1 MEAINSFRE
10 LFFEVWNQGVFGLN
24 ATDIIVGIIIFLI
37 FYILRRLFAR
47 FVIRKLTKIV
57 NRTSNKIDNTV
68 VEVIEGPLKF
78 LPIVLGFFIATSY
91 IEISIEVQNFV
102 DLVNRTLITIFI
114 FWLLHQLV
122 IPFSYIIKNF
132 EDKLSK
138 PLVNW
143 TLKGLEIIIIVLG
156 IVAVLE
162 LWGIKVGPVIAGLG
176 LFGVAVALG
185 AQDLFKNLISGIMI
199 LMEKRFTIGDVILV
213 SNEVEGVVEQI
224 GFRSTLVRRFDST
237 PVMIPNYKFAEQSVT
252 NYSRRHHR
260 RIRWLVG
267 LEYKTSIDQLKNI
280 RDKITKLVKDNKDFA
295 KNENSGFFVRIDS
308 FSDSSIDMLVQ
319 VFTVTNDWS
328 EFLRIK
334 EELAVSIIEIVES
347 NKAGF
352 AAVSLNISTQLL
364 YYLLFKQSWFC
375 NCIIEH
381 VDTSAIQSAIQTKP
395 DLQLYH

>member
-1 MEAINSFRE
+1 MEAINRFKE
-10 LFFEVWNQGVFGLN
+10 LFLEVWSQGVFGLN
-24 ATDIIVGIIIFLI
+24 ASDIIVGIIIFLI
-37 FYILRRLFAR
+37 FYVLRRLFAR
-47 FVIRKLTKIV
+47 FVISKLSKIV
-57 NRTSNKIDNTV
+57 NKTSNKIDNTV

-91 IEISIEVQNFV
+91 IELSLEVQNFV
-102 DLVNRTLITIFI
+102 DLLNRTLITIFI

-132 EDKLSK
+132 EDKISK

-260 RIRWLVG
+260 RIRWLIG
-267 LEYKTSIDQLKNI
+267 FEYKTSIDQLKKI
-280 RDKITKLVKDNKDFA
+280 RDSITNLIENNEDFA
-295 KNENSGFFVRIDS
+295 KNENSSFFIRIDS

-319 VFTVTNDWS
+319 AFTVTNDWS

-334 EELAVSIIEIVES
+334 EELAVSIKEIVET
-347 NKAGF
+347 NDAGF
-352 AAVSLNISTQLL
+352 AFPSQSLYVESYPNERSEIFNPKTTQ
-364 YYLLFKQSWFC
+364 
-375 NCIIEH
+375 
-381 VDTSAIQSAIQTKP
+381 
-395 DLQLYH
+395 

>member
-1 MEAINSFRE
+1 MEAINSFKE
-10 LFFEVWNQGVFGLN
+10 LFLEVWNKGIFGLN
-24 ATDIIVGIIIFLI
+24 ASEIIIGFIIFLI
-37 FYILRRLFAR
+37 FYVLRRLFAR
-47 FVIRKLTKIV
+47 FIISKLNKLV
-57 NRTSNKIDNTV
+57 SRTSNKIDNTV

-91 IEISIEVQNFV
+91 IELSIEVQDFI
-102 DLVNRTLITIFI
+102 DLLNRTLITVFI

-132 EDKLSK
+132 EDKISK

-260 RIRWLVG
+260 RIRWLIG
-267 LEYKTSIDQLKNI
+267 LEYKTNIDQLKKI
-280 RDKITKLVKDNKDFA
+280 RDQITKLITENKDFA
-295 KNENSGFFVRIDS
+295 KNENSGFFVRVDS

-352 AAVSLNISTQLL
+352 AFPSQSLYVESFPN
-364 YYLLFKQSWFC
+364 
-375 NCIIEH
+375 E
-381 VDTSAIQSAIQTKP
+381 KP
-395 DLQLYH
+395 EIFNPKSSQ

>member
-1 MEAINSFRE
+1 MEAINSFNK
-10 LFFEVWNQGVFGLN
+10 LFLEVWNEGIFGLN
-24 ATDIIVGIIIFLI
+24 ASEIIIGFIIFLV
-37 FYILRRLFAR
+37 FYVLRRLFAR
-47 FVIRKLTKIV
+47 FIISKLNKLV
-57 NRTSNKIDNTV
+57 SKTSTKIDNTV

-91 IEISIEVQNFV
+91 IELSIEVQNFI
-102 DLVNRTLITIFI
+102 DLLNRTLITVFI

-132 EDKLSK
+132 EDKISK

-156 IVAVLE
+156 TVAVLE

-260 RIRWLVG
+260 RIRWLIG
-267 LEYKTSIDQLKNI
+267 LEYKTNVDQLKKI
-280 RDKITKLVKDNKDFA
+280 RDQISTLIKKNKDFA

-319 VFTVTNDWS
+319 AFTVTNDWS
-328 EFLRIK
+328 EFLKIK

-352 AAVSLNISTQLL
+352 AFPSQSLYVESFPNEKTEIFNPKSSQ
-364 YYLLFKQSWFC
+364 
-375 NCIIEH
+375 
-381 VDTSAIQSAIQTKP
+381 
-395 DLQLYH
+395 

>member
-1 MEAINSFRE
+1 MEAINSFKE
-10 LFFEVWNQGVFGLN
+10 LFFEVWEEGIFGINASEIIIGV
-24 ATDIIVGIIIFLI
+24 IIFLI
-37 FYILRRLFAR
+37 FYVLRRLFAR
-47 FVIRKLTKIV
+47 FIISRLNKLV
-57 NRTSNKIDNTV
+57 NRTSNTIDNTV

-78 LPIVLGFFIATSY
+78 LPIVLGFFIATTY
-91 IEISIEVQNFV
+91 VDLSIEVQNFV
-102 DLVNRTLITIFI
+102 ELLNRTLITVFI

-132 EDKLSK
+132 EDKISK

-143 TLKGLEIIIIVLG
+143 TLKGLEIIIIILG

-260 RIRWLVG
+260 RIRWLIG
-267 LEYKTSIDQLKNI
+267 LEYKTSIDQLKKI
-280 RDKITKLVKDNKDFA
+280 RDEITKLIKDNKNFA
-295 KNENSGFFVRIDS
+295 KNQNSGFFVRIDS

-319 VFTVTNDWS
+319 AFTVTNDWS
-328 EFLRIK
+328 EYLRIK
-334 EELAVSIIEIVES
+334 EELAVAIKEIVES
-347 NKAGF
+347 NNAGF
-352 AAVSLNISTQLL
+352 AFPSQSLYVES
-364 YYLLFKQSWFC
+364 YP
-375 NCIIEH
+375 IE
-381 VDTSAIQSAIQTKP
+381 KP
-395 DLQLYH
+395 EIFNPKPPK

>member
-1 MEAINSFRE
+1 MEAINRFKE
-10 LFFEVWNQGVFGLN
+10 LFLEVWNQGVFGLN
-24 ATDIIVGIIIFLI
+24 ASDIIVGIIIFLI
-37 FYILRRLFAR
+37 FYVLRRLFAR
-47 FVIRKLTKIV
+47 FVISKLSKIV
-57 NRTSNKIDNTV
+57 NKTSNKIDNTV

-91 IEISIEVQNFV
+91 IELSLEVQNFV
-102 DLVNRTLITIFI
+102 DLLNRTLITIFI

-132 EDKLSK
+132 EDKISK

-260 RIRWLVG
+260 RIRWLIG
-267 LEYKTSIDQLKNI
+267 FEYKTTIDQLKKI
-280 RDKITKLVKDNKDFA
+280 RDSITKLIEDNEDFA
-295 KNENSGFFVRIDS
+295 KNENSSFFIRIDS

-319 VFTVTNDWS
+319 AFTVTNDWS

-334 EELAVSIIEIVES
+334 EELAVSIKEIVES
-347 NKAGF
+347 NDAGF
-352 AAVSLNISTQLL
+352 AFPSQSLYVESYPNERPEIFNPKTTQ
-364 YYLLFKQSWFC
+364 
-375 NCIIEH
+375 
-381 VDTSAIQSAIQTKP
+381 
-395 DLQLYH
+395 

>member
-1 MEAINSFRE
+1 MEAINRFKE
-10 LFFEVWNQGVFGLN
+10 LFLEVWSQGVFGLN
-24 ATDIIVGIIIFLI
+24 ASDIIVGIIIFLF
-37 FYILRRLFAR
+37 FYVLRRLFAR
-47 FVIRKLTKIV
+47 FVISKLSKIV
-57 NRTSNKIDNTV
+57 NKTSNKIDNTV

-91 IEISIEVQNFV
+91 IELSIEVQNFV
-102 DLVNRTLITIFI
+102 DLLNRTLITIFI

-132 EDKLSK
+132 EDKISK

-260 RIRWLVG
+260 RIRWLIG
-267 LEYKTSIDQLKNI
+267 FEYKTTIDQLKKI
-280 RDKITKLVKDNKDFA
+280 RDSITKLIEDNEDFA
-295 KNENSGFFVRIDS
+295 KNENSSFFIRIDS

-319 VFTVTNDWS
+319 AFTVTNDWS

-334 EELAVSIIEIVES
+334 EELAVSIKEIVES
-347 NKAGF
+347 NDAGF
-352 AAVSLNISTQLL
+352 AFPSQSLYVESYPNERPEIFNPKTTQ
-364 YYLLFKQSWFC
+364 
-375 NCIIEH
+375 
-381 VDTSAIQSAIQTKP
+381 
-395 DLQLYH
+395 

>member
-1 MEAINSFRE
+1 MEAINSFKK
-10 LFFEVWNQGVFGLN
+10 LFLEVWNEGIFGLN
-24 ATDIIVGIIIFLI
+24 ASEIIIGFIIFLV
-37 FYILRRLFAR
+37 FYVLRRLFAR
-47 FVIRKLTKIV
+47 FIISKLNKLV
-57 NRTSNKIDNTV
+57 SRTSNKIDNTV

-91 IEISIEVQNFV
+91 IELSIEVQNFI
-102 DLVNRTLITIFI
+102 DLLNRTLITVFI

-122 IPFSYIIKNF
+122 IPFSYIVKNF
-132 EDKLSK
+132 EDKISK

-260 RIRWLVG
+260 RIRWLIG
-267 LEYKTSIDQLKNI
+267 LEYKTNIDQLKKI
-280 RDKITKLVKDNKDFA
+280 RDQITKLITENKDFA
-295 KNENSGFFVRIDS
+295 KNENSGFFVRVDS

-319 VFTVTNDWS
+319 AFTVTNDWS

-352 AAVSLNISTQLL
+352 AFPSQSLYVESFPN
-364 YYLLFKQSWFC
+364 
-375 NCIIEH
+375 E
-381 VDTSAIQSAIQTKP
+381 KP
-395 DLQLYH
+395 EIFNPKSSQ